1 MPFNLPIALTW
12 LRVAAIPLV
21 VAVFY
26 LPNSW
31 LTPFDKNLT
40 ATVIFVFAAV
50 TDWLDGFLARKMKQE
65 SAFGQ
70 FLDPVADKLIV
81 AASLL
86 VLLNM
91 DRVQVWVAL
100 IIIGREITISALRE
114 WMALLG
120 AGKSVAVHMV
130 GKLKTTAQLVAIPFL
145 LPNDTLFGWL
155 NCAQVGTWLIW
166 IASFLTLWSMFY
178 YMKKA
183 LPQLVEKAK

>member
-12 LRVAAIPLV
+12 LRVAAIPLL

-26 LPNSW
+26 LPTNW
-31 LTPFDKNLT
+31 LGPAEQNLI
-40 ATVIFVFAAV
+40 ATLIFIAAAV
-50 TDWLDGFLARKMKQE
+50 TDWLDGFLARRMKQE

-86 VLLNM
+86 VLLNL

-100 IIIGREITISALRE
+100 VIIGREITISALRE

-130 GKLKTTAQLVAIPFL
+130 GKLKTTAQLIAIPFL
-145 LPNDTLFGWL
+145 LFNDTLFGWL
-155 NCAQVGTWLIW
+155 DCARVGTWLIW
-166 IASFLTLWSMFY
+166 VASFLTLWSMFY
-178 YMKKA
+178 YLKKA
-183 LPQLVEKAK
+183 LPQLAEKTE

>member
-12 LRVAAIPLV
+12 LRVAVIPLLV
-21 VAVFY
+21 VIFY

-31 LTPFDKNLT
+31 FTPFEKNII
-40 ATVIFVFAAV
+40 AAIIFISAAI
-50 TDWLDGFLARKMKQE
+50 TDWLDGFLARRLKQE

-81 AASLL
+81 AAALL

-91 DRVQVWVAL
+91 DRVQVSVAL
-100 IIIGREITISALRE
+100 VIIGREITISALRE

-145 LPNDTLFGWL
+145 LINDTLFGWL
-155 NCAQVGTWLIW
+155 DCARLGTWLIW
-166 IASFLTLWSMFY
+166 AAAFLTLWSMFY
-178 YMKKA
+178 YLKKA
-183 LPQLVEKAK
+183 LPQLVGKVD

>member
-1 MPFNLPIALTW
+1 
-12 LRVAAIPLV
+12 
-21 VAVFY
+21 
-26 LPNSW
+26 
-31 LTPFDKNLT
+31 
-40 ATVIFVFAAV
+40 
-50 TDWLDGFLARKMKQE
+50 MKQE

-81 AASLL
+81 AAALL

-145 LPNDTLFGWL
+145 LLNDTLFGWL

-178 YMKKA
+178 YMQKA
-183 LPQLVEKAK
+183 LPQLVDKAK

>member
-1 MPFNLPIALTW
+1 MPFNPPIALTW

-31 LTPFDKNLT
+31 LTPSISKNLT

-50 TDWLDGFLARKMKQE
+50 TDWLDGFLARRMKQE

-91 DRVQVWVAL
+91 DRVQVRVAL
-100 IIIGREITISALRE
+100 IIGREITISALRE

-120 AGKSVAVHMV
+120 AGKSVAVHGWQV
-130 GKLKTTAQLVAIPFL
+130 KNHCSTCSHPFFIAKRHCIWVAKLCTSWHLAHL
-145 LPNDTLFGWL
+145 
-155 NCAQVGTWLIW
+155 

-183 LPQLVEKAK
+183 LPQLVDKAE